1 MPDIWKKANV
11 SPIHNKDDKTLVEN
25 HRPISLLSSLGKAL
39 EKVVHKNMYN
49 FMLENNVITPF
60 QSGFVPGV
68 SAVNQLDDLYTYP
81 TMDYWLEQLP
91 IFYFT
96 LI

>member
-1 MPDIWKKANV
+1 MLSLRVELSNANRLYGL
-11 SPIHNKDDKTLVEN
+11 K
-25 HRPISLLSSLGKAL
+25 SSQR
-39 EKVVHKNMYN
+39 VVLCDSNLI
-49 FMLENNVITPF
+49 FDLT
-60 QSGFVPGV
+60 QS
-68 SAVNQLDDLYTYP
+68 YP